1 MQITPPQFYFIPKG
15 KYNLYGKYTRLV
27 YLEYA
32 TKKGGNCIMF
42 MQIKDY
48 AKSRGVSYEAVR
60 KQLKQ
65 YENDLEGHVKKQ
77 GKTFLLDDKAVTIL
91 DGHRINKTVIVEPT
105 DSMVKDE
112 VERLKLEIDQLK
124 NQVIALQND
133 KIKYVEDKARQDA
146 LLLIADKEHD
156 ELEKTK
162 QELTT
167 ARVELANKDTELSR
181 FTKTIFGLYKRSDT

>member
-1 MQITPPQFYFIPKG
+1 
-15 KYNLYGKYTRLV
+15 
-27 YLEYA
+27 
-32 TKKGGNCIMF
+32 MF

-65 YENDLEGHVKKQ
+65 YENDLEGHIKKQ

-133 KIKYVEDKARQDA
+133 KIKYVEDKAKQDA

-167 ARVELANKDTELSR
+167 VRVELANKDTELSR